1 MLATKNQHSRDLQI
15 TFDEGPHIY
24 TIDLKN
30 GVRDSGYMSVTT
42 WNHSHFG
49 HFDADAV
56 ITNMMKGRNWNPS
69 NKYYGQTREEIKAG
83 WEKNR
88 DEAARAGTKMHYDIE
103 CYYNSIELKEANTS
117 DEYKQF
123 MAFLKAYPDLKPYR
137 TEWMIWDEEH
147 RFAGSIDMV
156 FEKEDGSL
164 MIYDWK
170 RSKEIKK
177 TGGAFMTYSHTPCI
191 EHLPDTNYWHYSLQL
206 NTYKHILE
214 TKYGKHVSDLAL
226 VCLHPDHIGFQLI
239 RVPDLSTE
247 MNDLFALRKE
257 IIRQQASAIKHEA
270 IKHTNK

>member
-1 MLATKNQHSRDLQI
+1 LIYYSIQKQIMLSIKNPHKRDAQI

-24 TIDLKN
+24 TIHLDN
-30 GVRDSGYMSVTT
+30 GAKDSGYMSVTT

-56 ITNMMKGRNWNPS
+56 IKNMMKGRNWNPS
-69 NKYYGQTREEIKAG
+69 NKYYGKTADEIKAG
-83 WEKNR
+83 WEQNR

-103 CYYNSIELKEANTS
+103 CYYNDIELKEPNTS
-117 DEYKQF
+117 VEYAQF
-123 MAFLKAYPDLKPYR
+123 MDFVKAFPELKPYR

-177 TGGAFMTYSHTPCI
+177 TGGAFMTYSHTECI
-191 EHLPDTNYWHYSLQL
+191 EHLPDTNFWHYSLQL
-206 NTYKHILE
+206 NTYRHILE
-214 TKYGKHVSDLAL
+214 TKYGKQIGDLCL
-226 VCLHPDHIGFQLI
+226 VCLHPEHKTFQVI
-239 RVPDLSTE
+239 RVPDLHKE
-247 MNDLFALRKE
+247 VCDLFELRKKR
-257 IIRQQASAIKHEA
+257 ITKKADD
-270 IKHTNK
+270 